1 MKNSLKFAVAAALAF
16 STFSLSAADG
26 KDVKLSGEGKCA
38 KCALKEAKECQ
49 NVVQVKN
56 GDKTTTYYLKGDV
69 SQKFHKNLCGDT
81 AKINVEGNCVKDG
94 EKLVVTVAKIELAK

>member
-1 MKNSLKFAVAAALAF
+1 MKSMLKFAVVAALAF
-16 STFSLSAADG
+16 GTVSLRADEG
-26 KDVKLSGEGKCA
+26 KEVKLSGEGKCG
-38 KCALKEAKECQ
+38 KCALKETKECQ

-81 AKINVEGNCVKDG
+81 AKINVEGKCVKEG

>member
-1 MKNSLKFAVAAALAF
+1 
-16 STFSLSAADG
+16 
-26 KDVKLSGEGKCA
+26 
-38 KCALKEAKECQ
+38 
-49 NVVQVKN
+49 VKN

-81 AKINVEGNCVKDG
+81 AKINVEGKCVKEG